1 MKKMVSVF
9 AIMVAMIVS
18 VTMFASSNNVACGI
32 HECDALENHV
42 AVQGKRC
49 NGTVGCDCPGFSPT
63 TNGDVA
69 EENYCKHCHH
79 RKSVHK

>member
-1 MKKMVSVF
+1 MKKIF
-9 AIMVAMIVS
+9 GFVAVIALVAS
-18 VTMFASSNNVACGI
+18 TTMFASSNSAASCI
-32 HECDALENHV
+32 HDHDALDVHV
-42 AVQGKRC
+42 TVQGKRC

-69 EENYCKHCHH
+69 AEKYCKHCHH